1 MHEAALKI
9 IVHPA
14 LAEAFDAD
22 WYYPWP
28 VEEWPREDCE
38 HPAVQPAI
46 AEGWSEWIECQADLE
61 AVKQGYVYD
70 LSRDRNG
77 QPVYWFHGSWCRWEA
92 VGGGKRQLIKIPLEL
107 AEREEDPEVVYFGR
121 GDIACRFVEV
131 FFHYTKESMASD
143 PGELYRLIHWQ
154 RKLLLTVFGWV
165 RHEQD
170 RKGRPIRVRRY
181 RQALVELSKKNGKL
195 LSDDTRIPT
204 PDGWKNHGD
213 LRVGD
218 ALFDRHGRPCEV
230 VAVHEKGVA
239 DYEVEFTNG
248 QTIKCSGEHRWVT
261 ESLRTTE
268 PSRAGRR
275 DGGRA
280 RIGAYLNESARTT
293 LDIARTLKTSQ
304 GALSHRVRMQDG
316 IECNEVVLPLSPY
329 ALGYWLGDGSSYRA
343 DITMAAEVEVEVCSI
358 LKSEGLFIRKRS
370 SDGSKLTLSFDLK
383 PSKIRDK
390 SALWAALKS
399 LNVDRNKH
407 IPSEYLRAARD
418 QRLSL
423 LQGLMDSD
431 GTISKD
437 GKCCV
442 FVQKSKT
449 LADGFCELLSSLGIK
464 YSTQLKR
471 KKCTNNGAIGSYYM
485 IQFHVFR
492 DEHCCFRLRHKA
504 DRLRSR
510 SALQMRTGRSRHVHI
525 KSIRPIEPV
534 VGNCITVSSEDG
546 TYLCGETMIPTHN
559 SDLGSIITILLTR
572 GDNTRKAYVY
582 GVACDKNQA
591 GIVFREAKDYV
602 AGSPFLSSELF
613 VNDSR
618 VDRKISHFATGSF
631 YEVVSADAFRND
643 GYDAHGVVF
652 DELHQQKNRQ
662 LYVIFRRSGQA
673 RVQPL
678 EFVITTYGKTLKG
691 IWGEVHLKAKAQL
704 QERRTKISQY
714 VMIASAEEFPVVI
727 MQNALAGDELLTVRR
742 LEQPIDAGEVIE
754 FESSQAGGNIKV
766 RTTAVAKRFQRFLEV
781 EPIASDIPLYSEGIA
796 NQNPLAPDRLDH
808 AIRRANPSV
817 DIVTSHERIK
827 EEIMDAEGPQGE
839 AEAKRFNLNII
850 AGDGNLWLSGAAW
863 MACGRQRILMSS
875 LLKQRC
881 FGGLDISQI
890 NDLTAFWLAFPNWK
904 HGVKFGKVRTPLV
917 KLIGLVWVPSEEI
930 EKREEVEEIPYRALA
945 QQRYIGRFG
954 PVRICEGSTIDYEQ
968 VGTEIVELCEYFKC
982 QAIGYDPA
990 YSRFVAEPYLEAA
1003 GLKCH
1008 PHRQGALSMG
1018 PASQRFEN
1026 MLKKHQISHGHHP
1039 VLDLAVEG
1047 CVLKTADAV
1056 GNRYPAKDK
1065 SLSRIDP
1072 IIAAIM
1078 ANGWA
1083 CDPPEEC
1090 LGSGAWSGAKGS
1102 GVFG

>member
-181 RQALVELSKKNGKL
+181 RQALVELSKKNGK
-195 LSDDTRIPT
+195 
-204 PDGWKNHGD
+204 
-213 LRVGD
+213 
-218 ALFDRHGRPCEV
+218 
-230 VAVHEKGVA
+230 
-239 DYEVEFTNG
+239 
-248 QTIKCSGEHRWVT
+248 
-261 ESLRTTE
+261 
-268 PSRAGRR
+268 
-275 DGGRA
+275 
-280 RIGAYLNESARTT
+280 
-293 LDIARTLKTSQ
+293 
-304 GALSHRVRMQDG
+304 
-316 IECNEVVLPLSPY
+316 
-329 ALGYWLGDGSSYRA
+329 
-343 DITMAAEVEVEVCSI
+343 
-358 LKSEGLFIRKRS
+358 
-370 SDGSKLTLSFDLK
+370 
-383 PSKIRDK
+383 
-390 SALWAALKS
+390 
-399 LNVDRNKH
+399 
-407 IPSEYLRAARD
+407 
-418 QRLSL
+418 
-423 LQGLMDSD
+423 
-431 GTISKD
+431 
-437 GKCCV
+437 
-442 FVQKSKT
+442 
-449 LADGFCELLSSLGIK
+449 
-464 YSTQLKR
+464 
-471 KKCTNNGAIGSYYM
+471 
-485 IQFHVFR
+485 
-492 DEHCCFRLRHKA
+492 
-504 DRLRSR
+504 
-510 SALQMRTGRSRHVHI
+510 
-525 KSIRPIEPV
+525 
-534 VGNCITVSSEDG
+534 
-546 TYLCGETMIPTHN
+546 

-727 MQNALAGDELLTVRR
+727 MQHALAGDKLLTVRR

-766 RTTAVAKRFQRFLEV
+766 RTSDSWKLSKSLAIYRCTPKGW
-781 EPIASDIPLYSEGIA
+781 PIRTRWHQIGSI
-796 NQNPLAPDRLDH
+796 
-808 AIRRANPSV
+808 
-817 DIVTSHERIK
+817 T
-827 EEIMDAEGPQGE
+827 
-839 AEAKRFNLNII
+839 
-850 AGDGNLWLSGAAW
+850 LSAA
-863 MACGRQRILMSS
+863 RILQWTS
-875 LLKQRC
+875 
-881 FGGLDISQI
+881 
-890 NDLTAFWLAFPNWK
+890 
-904 HGVKFGKVRTPLV
+904 
-917 KLIGLVWVPSEEI
+917 
-930 EKREEVEEIPYRALA
+930 
-945 QQRYIGRFG
+945 
-954 PVRICEGSTIDYEQ
+954 
-968 VGTEIVELCEYFKC
+968 
-982 QAIGYDPA
+982 
-990 YSRFVAEPYLEAA
+990 
-1003 GLKCH
+1003 
-1008 PHRQGALSMG
+1008 
-1018 PASQRFEN
+1018 
-1026 MLKKHQISHGHHP
+1026 
-1039 VLDLAVEG
+1039 
-1047 CVLKTADAV
+1047 
-1056 GNRYPAKDK
+1056 
-1065 SLSRIDP
+1065 
-1072 IIAAIM
+1072 
-1078 ANGWA
+1078 
-1083 CDPPEEC
+1083 
-1090 LGSGAWSGAKGS
+1090 
-1102 GVFG
+1102 